1 MIKKTIKNIIK
12 YFAKILIVIF
22 SKFKSTKYF
31 LEKINNFTNNQI
43 KSIEHNEIKLKFFIP
58 NGLNLMRV
66 NTFSTKEPE
75 TLKWIDGFENESVFW
90 DIGSNIG
97 LYSCYAAKKKKCKVY
112 SFEPSVFNLELL
124 TKNIFLNN
132 LNDLIV
138 IFSLPLSSN
147 CEEKKF
153 NMSSIE
159 VGSSISSFGEK
170 IMYDGSTKDSVF
182 NYKTVG
188 ITIDKM
194 LSNFKISYPKYIK
207 IDVDGIEHLIL
218 TGAKELLKNVDEILI
233 EVDDKFKS
241 HAIQVES
248 ILENSGFSMQS
259 KSQSKLIN
267 KENKNLKTFNQ
278 IWVKK

>member
-66 NTFSTKEPE
+66 NTIATKEPE

-124 TKNIFLNN
+124 SKNIFLNN

-159 VGSSISSFGEK
+159 VVSSISSFGEK
-170 IMYDGSTKDSVF
+170 IMYDGSTKDIVF
-182 NYKTVG
+182 SYKTVG